1 MTPTIETVNTDGITL
16 VCSKRSHYSA
26 LGLSESDLSRL
37 PPPLLQL
44 LEVSVERLYNHQMIA
59 ASRFEGE
66 SVSKLSKA
74 TNLELKT
81 VHLYVDILEID

>member
-1 MTPTIETVNTDGITL
+1 MLFLPIHQIRLYLTHHQNNPLLPLLLI
-16 VCSKRSHYSA
+16 
-26 LGLSESDLSRL
+26 L
-37 PPPLLQL
+37 PPPLLQI
-44 LEVSVERLYNHQMIA
+44 LEVRVERLYNHQMIA

>member
-16 VCSKRSHYSA
+16 FCSKRSHYSA

-44 LEVSVERLYNHQMIA
+44 LEVSVERLYNHQMIT